1 MIKSEAQ
8 SLWSLGQFLTT
19 GVPAMSKNEV
29 DIDEQIL
36 EKIKQLLNDE
46 ASQDETCPVPTS
58 PISNK
63 GGNSSSSSSS
73 VTQEKTTTTTTK
85 KFKFYDL
92 ERTECV
98 QDEELLFING
108 TQIKLTLPEERELI
122 SNCLATGRVDDY
134 GLLKRILENSGL
146 AILPDVRTA
155 TAITTNLNVKQMN
168 VVEESISIKRIN
180 NSSGHVVELNDR
192 HVNTS
197 ANESFVNHTNV
208 LRRARREGDDGDDQ
222 DETDDIRMR
231 IFQNIIEEDSGIQ
244 DEHLDYLDRFP
255 GLRNGL
261 PKFNDL
267 RTNSP
272 AAAAAIA
279 PYGYSNNSLD
289 GFYST
294 DLSTSSSAS
303 NLVNTPIS
311 LFLYYCVHIVVLLF
325 SLNTNCSK
333 FHYPHLSIHI

>member
-1 MIKSEAQ
+1 M
-8 SLWSLGQFLTT
+8 
-19 GVPAMSKNEV
+19 
-29 DIDEQIL
+29 
-36 EKIKQLLNDE
+36 EKIKQLLNNE
-46 ASQDETCPVPTS
+46 EKEVVQDNTDDDMPSSPVATS
-58 PISNK
+58 NA
-63 GGNSSSSSSS
+63 GNVTQKKSTSSSGGS
-73 VTQEKTTTTTTK
+73 TTTTTTK

-98 QDEELLFING
+98 QDEEVLFING

-134 GLLKRILENSGL
+134 DLLKRILENSGL
-146 AILPDVRTA
+146 VNLPDARHT
-155 TAITTNLNVKQMN
+155 TAITTNLNVRQMN

-180 NSSGHVVELNDR
+180 SASGEVVEVKDR
-192 HVNTS
+192 NVNTT
-197 ANESFVNHTNV
+197 ANESFVEHVNV
-208 LRRARREGDDGDDQ
+208 LRDE

-255 GLRNGL
+255 GLRNGMNATS
-261 PKFNDL
+261 PKFSDL
-267 RTNSP
+267 RDNPAVS
-272 AAAAAIA
+272 AAAVAAGA

-303 NLVNTPIS
+303 TLVNTPIEFIAFAFRNS
-311 LFLYYCVHIVVLLF
+311 IKTLVVTHDSEEEKKLCRERESESVL
-325 SLNTNCSK
+325 CRQRK
-333 FHYPHLSIHI
+333 

>member
-1 MIKSEAQ
+1 MSN
-8 SLWSLGQFLTT
+8 T
-19 GVPAMSKNEV
+19 PAMSKNDVE
-29 DIDEQIL
+29 IEDEIL
-36 EKIKQLLNDE
+36 DKIKKLLNDE
-46 ASQDETCPVPTS
+46 EAEDDSNSRSPVAT
-58 PISNK
+58 
-63 GGNSSSSSSS
+63 GNVKSSSSSSTS
-73 VTQEKTTTTTTK
+73 SHTTTTTTK
-85 KFKFYDL
+85 RFKFYDL

-134 GLLKRILENSGL
+134 GLLQRILENSGL
-146 AILPDVRTA
+146 AILPDARLA

-168 VVEESISIKRIN
+168 VVEEAISIKRIN
-180 NSSGHVVELNDR
+180 STSGAVVEVQDR
-192 HVNTS
+192 HVNTT
-197 ANESFVNHTNV
+197 ANESFVEHVNV
-208 LRRARREGDDGDDQ
+208 LMNDDDGDDQ

-255 GLRNGL
+255 GLRNGCDAL
-261 PKFNDL
+261 PNKFGDL
-267 RTNSP
+267 RDNP
-272 AAAAAIA
+272 QLARVAGGAAGDA

-303 NLVNTPIS
+303 TLVNTQ
-311 LFLYYCVHIVVLLF
+311 
-325 SLNTNCSK
+325 
-333 FHYPHLSIHI
+333 IHITL

>member
-1 MIKSEAQ
+1 
-8 SLWSLGQFLTT
+8 
-19 GVPAMSKNEV
+19 MSRHEV
-29 DIDEQIL
+29 EIDEEIL
-36 EKIKQLLNDE
+36 DKIKQLL
-46 ASQDETCPVPTS
+46 SDETQDT
-58 PISNK
+58 K
-63 GGNSSSSSSS
+63 E
-73 VTQEKTTTTTTK
+73 TTTKTTTTSTSSDDLPNSPGTTSPVKQSSK

-122 SNCLATGRVDDY
+122 RNCLATGRVDDY
-134 GLLKRILENSGL
+134 GLLKRILEGSGL
-146 AILPDVRTA
+146 AGILPEARSTA
-155 TAITTNLNVKQMN
+155 AITTNLNVRHMN

-180 NSSGHVVELNDR
+180 SSSGEVVEVRDR
-192 HVNTS
+192 QVNTT
-197 ANESFVNHTNV
+197 ADESFVEHVDV
-208 LRRARREGDDGDDQ
+208 LQ

-255 GLRNGL
+255 GLRCNGI
-261 PKFNDL
+261 NADVVAGV
-267 RTNSP
+267 
-272 AAAAAIA
+272 AAAASKFSDLRDNPGGGGVGGGGVAAIP

-303 NLVNTPIS
+303 TLVNTTTHTH
-311 LFLYYCVHIVVLLF
+311 CLLF
-325 SLNTNCSK
+325 SEIPFYSK
-333 FHYPHLSIHI
+333 REGEREKDLLK

>member
-1 MIKSEAQ
+1 
-8 SLWSLGQFLTT
+8 
-19 GVPAMSKNEV
+19 MSKNEV

-46 ASQDETCPVPTS
+46 AQDDNDCPVPTT
-58 PISNK
+58 PIANK
-63 GGNSSSSSSS
+63 GGNGNSSSSSSS
-73 VTQEKTTTTTTK
+73 NVTQDKTTPTTTTTK
-85 KFKFYDL
+85 KFKFFDV

-146 AILPDVRTA
+146 AILPDVRAA

-180 NSSGHVVELNDR
+180 SSSGHVVESNDR

-197 ANESFVNHTNV
+197 ANESFVEHTNV
-208 LRRARREGDDGDDQ
+208 LRRARGEGADEEDE

-267 RTNSP
+267 RSP
-272 AAAAAIA
+272 AVAAAIA

-325 SLNTNCSK
+325 SLNINCPK
-333 FHYPHLSIHI
+333 FHYLIYALWWVNSVAVLCR

>member
-1 MIKSEAQ
+1 ME
-8 SLWSLGQFLTT
+8 
-19 GVPAMSKNEV
+19 
-29 DIDEQIL
+29 IDQEIL
-36 EKIKQLLNDE
+36 DKIKKLLNEDE
-46 ASQDETCPVPTS
+46 ESQKAAQD
-58 PISNK
+58 NK
-63 GGNSSSSSSS
+63 SSSSSSGDNLPNS
-73 VTQEKTTTTTTK
+73 PVAKKDPDHDVTDQKSSSNSK

-146 AILPDVRTA
+146 AILPDVRNT
-155 TAITTNLNVKQMN
+155 TAITTNLNVRHMN

-180 NSSGHVVELNDR
+180 NASGEVVEVKDR
-192 HVNTS
+192 HVNST
-197 ANESFVNHTNV
+197 ANESFVEHVNV
-208 LRRARREGDDGDDQ
+208 LRTNDDDE

-231 IFQNIIEEDSGIQ
+231 IFQNIIDEDSGIQ
-244 DEHLDYLDRFP
+244 DEHIDYLDRFP
-255 GLRNGL
+255 GLRNGIDAAL
-261 PKFNDL
+261 PKFPSDL
-267 RTNSP
+267 RGSP
-272 AAAAAIA
+272 AGGSGSVAAARGGVGAVA

-303 NLVNTPIS
+303 TLVNNMNCFVFTVCRYLFAFLALFPTP
-311 LFLYYCVHIVVLLF
+311 
-325 SLNTNCSK
+325 
-333 FHYPHLSIHI
+333 YPPPNSNRIRGE